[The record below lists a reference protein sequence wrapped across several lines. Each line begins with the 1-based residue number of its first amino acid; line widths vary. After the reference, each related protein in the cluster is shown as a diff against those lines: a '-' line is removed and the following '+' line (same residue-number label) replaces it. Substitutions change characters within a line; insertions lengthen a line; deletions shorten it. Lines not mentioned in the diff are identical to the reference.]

1 MNPIRRAVAIL
12 GAVASILTVGVTS
25 ATSAASSGLP
35 TLKLALNGRSVLVSG
50 ALQSGAVNV
59 VSSVSVT
66 HTEPV
71 LIRLNPGVPFSAFAQ
86 AGAAINAHHGDLNYL
101 GPYGSIVFDVS
112 ADKGTTS
119 AQTTLQPGNYLAVDL
134 SSSNPDPPHA
144 TFVIG
149 QAPQPM
155 SLPMPGATI
164 SAIDFAFRG
173 PSTLHDGEL
182 VRFQNSGFLV
192 HPIQGIGVK
201 NATTAKRLTALLRA
215 ANDKAG
221 PEARNQLPGVRRTA
235 FTRRCPTGA
244 DQRAAGHLRPRLHPA
259 HPGRPRA
266 DSARHGAHDPDRQV
280 TLARG
285 CLATGTQRWS

>member
-1 MNPIRRAVAIL
+1 M
-12 GAVASILTVGVTS
+12 
-25 ATSAASSGLP
+25 
-35 TLKLALNGRSVLVSG
+35 SVK
-50 ALQSGAVNV
+50 
-59 VSSVSVT
+59 

-149 QAPQPM
+149 QAPQPR
-155 SLPMPGATI
+155 SLPRPGATI

-192 HPIQGIGVK
+192 HPVQGIGVK
-201 NATTAKRLTALLRA
+201 NARNARRLTALLRA
-215 ANDKAG
+215 ANDKEAPKLGISFPEFAG
-221 PEARNQLPGVRRTA
+221 PLSPGGVQQELITEPPGIYVLACILRTQDGREQTQLGMERTIRIVR
-235 FTRRCPTGA
+235 
-244 DQRAAGHLRPRLHPA
+244 
-259 HPGRPRA
+259 
-266 DSARHGAHDPDRQV
+266 
-280 TLARG
+280 
-285 CLATGTQRWS
+285 